1 MSAGAQRDPLFAAVC
16 DRLPASLLADRAGLG
31 EALTVGCGAGV
42 GDALGDGP
50 GHALPYA
57 ADGSAFPA
65 CSAAIDSCAAAAAPA
80 DGPARPVRNQA
91 SSASTASPPPRMQH
105 RRRQ

>member
-1 MSAGAQRDPLFAAVC
+1 MPAGAQRDPVFAAVR
-16 DRLPASLLADRAGLG
+16 DRLPASLLADRVGLG
-31 EALTVGCGAGV
+31 DALTVGCGAGV
-42 GDALGDGP
+42 ADAVGVGP

-65 CSAAIDSCAAAAAPA
+65 CSAALDSCAAAAAPA
-80 DGPARPVRNQA
+80 GGPARPVRNQA
-91 SSASTASPPPRMQH
+91 SNASTASPPPRMKN